1 MIHLRSFFPILA
13 ALGFALCLPQMA
25 PAQVLSDVFCDDT
38 KRVEQSLTQRVGA
51 QRQAQGVRSPDAL
64 IELWIVPSSGD
75 WTMVQ
80 TYANG
85 TSCIVAMGEYWQPLS
100 EEPA

>member
-1 MIHLRSFFPILA
+1 MTQIRSLFPLLA
-13 ALGFALCLPQMA
+13 ALGLVLCLPQMA
-25 PAQVLSDVFCDDT
+25 PAQGLGDVFCDDT
-38 KRVEQSLTQRVGA
+38 KRVEHSLTQRMGA
-51 QRQAQGVRSPDAL
+51 KRQAQGVRSPDAL

-85 TSCIVAMGEYWQPLS
+85 TSCIVAMGAYWQPLN

>member
-1 MIHLRSFFPILA
+1 MAQKRSFLLPAASVCLA
-13 ALGFALCLPQMA
+13 ICLPQTA
-25 PAQVLSDVFCDDT
+25 PAQALGEVFCDDT

-51 QRQAQGVRSPDAL
+51 QRQAQGMRSPDAL